1 MPGTAEKEGSV
12 EHIDLNILNF
22 ITQKTNNQKRHIMS
36 KEKMTAEEIEKFNGK
51 VEFNQTAASWIMDI
65 VCTIIAWPMIIL
77 AIHRRIKYSKKIV
90 TNNENGENESKNSTK
105 E

>member
-1 MPGTAEKEGSV
+1 M
-12 EHIDLNILNF
+12 N
-22 ITQKTNNQKRHIMS
+22 

-51 VEFNQTAASWIMDI
+51 VDFNQTAASWIMDI

-90 TNNENGENESKNSTK
+90 TNNENDKNESKNSTK

>member
-1 MPGTAEKEGSV
+1 VPGTAEKEGAV
-12 EHIDLNILNF
+12 GHIDFNILNF
-22 ITQKTNNQKRHIMS
+22 ITQKNNQKRHIMS

-65 VCTIIAWPMIIL
+65 VCAIIAWPMIIL

>member
-1 MPGTAEKEGSV
+1 
-12 EHIDLNILNF
+12 
-22 ITQKTNNQKRHIMS
+22 MS

-51 VEFNQTAASWIMDI
+51 VDFNQTAASWIMDI

-77 AIHRRIKYSKKIV
+77 AIYRRIKYSKKIV
-90 TNNENGENESKNSTK
+90 TNNENDKNESKDSIK